1 MNFFYVQSR
10 LQSCNGIYGCYAGM
24 CTIETAM
31 SKYLRVYHNC
41 PRHII
46 RWAYKCVTLLND
58 LDASSEQIKYAIE
71 FMLWF
76 VQEYG
81 HYVELG
87 QEDQGDSDNVRKGVA
102 TQIKTVEPQKPMSHT
117 HTISQTYPKSA
128 PAKSTDGAP
137 LLLVLVFLCTCVI
150 TFLIYFLLDHWY
162 SRMGFVIRLSGIITV
177 RK

>member
-1 MNFFYVQSR
+1 MEHS
-10 LQSCNGIYGCYAGM
+10 
-24 CTIETAM
+24 
-31 SKYLRVYHNC
+31 LREYHTC
-41 PRHII
+41 PLRII
-46 RWAYKCVTLLND
+46 GVAFACVAIKND
-58 LDASSEQIKYAIE
+58 PDASSEQIRYANE
-71 FMLWF
+71 FISF
-76 VQEYG
+76 VVQEYG
-81 HYVELG
+81 KWVELG

-162 SRMGFVIRLSGIITV
+162 SRMGFVILISGIITV